1 MEEEGKILVLSA
13 PSGTGKTTITDRIVE
28 INSDFVKSISFTTR
42 DPKVNER
49 EGVDY
54 FFRTHDDFNK
64 MLENKEFLEC
74 AEVFG
79 NLYGTTR
86 NFVQRMV
93 NSGKTVIFDIDWQGA
108 QIVRKRARVDVVSVF
123 IMPPSMEELRRR
135 LETRGRDT
143 PEEIEKRLAKAE
155 DEMSHK
161 GEFDAVVIND
171 NLDQVVNE
179 IISLAT

>member
-1 MEEEGKILVLSA
+1 
-13 PSGTGKTTITDRIVE
+13 
-28 INSDFVKSISFTTR
+28 
-42 DPKVNER
+42 
-49 EGVDY
+49 
-54 FFRTHDDFNK
+54 
-64 MLENKEFLEC
+64 
-74 AEVFG
+74 
-79 NLYGTTR
+79 
-86 NFVQRMV
+86 MV
-93 NSGKTVIFDIDWQGA
+93 NSGKTVIFDIDWKGA
-108 QIVRKRARVDVVSVF
+108 QIVRKRARVEVFSIF

-135 LETRGRDT
+135 LESRGRDT